1 MIDNIEIVAHRG
13 GIYIDS
19 DENTIK
25 SIVRSI
31 ENGIKKIEIDLQLL
45 IDGSIIVFHDDNSK
59 RITTLDYDVSNLN
72 REKWSQMRTIKN
84 NPLPFFSEILILS
97 DNHDDVVFILDLKTD
112 GMIDRVL
119 SSILERKSQL
129 DRFIIVS
136 EFRSNLLGKMIEIGY
151 IVDTYESFDD
161 IIKNPIISDY
171 IFLDYRLLV
180 SEPYYTYDLT
190 RYGYRIYVYTI
201 NNTEDLKIIDINNIE
216 GIISDYP
223 LRFF

>member
-45 IDGSIIVFHDDNSK
+45 IDGSIIVFHDDNTK

-72 REKWSQMRTIKN
+72 RGKWSQMRTIKN

-161 IIKNPIISDY
+161 IIKNPIKSDY

-216 GIISDYP
+216 GIISDYL